1 MDFVVCLLNSRQTFF
16 AVYLYFFSSK
26 PYFRCHIPHKKSP
39 NESLWNSNHLEEF
52 KNWTSNRI
60 DKKTISRISHWTGV
74 RIPWV
79 KITWNKNECVE
90 HTQILIFFEKFWNI
104 IDKVKISQIL
114 ILNYLRSFKIKQDI
128 WSFDLFRN
136 IFDFSKW
143 NKMNR
148 NGYLVHY
155 VFSFHSTIFSLPTL
169 LCLLKEENRLVV
181 GFPFTFRMLDCIQNH
196 PSCQYVFSFHLSVF
210 STIRLLS
217 LWKEWSR

>member
-26 PYFRCHIPHKKSP
+26 SSFRRHIPCKKSP
-39 NESLWNSNHLEEF
+39 NESLWNSNYLEEF

-90 HTQILIFFEKFWNI
+90 HTHRSRFLLKKFWNI
-104 IDKVKISQIL
+104 IDKIKISQIL
-114 ILNYLRSFKIKQDI
+114 ILNYLRSFKMKQDI

-136 IFDFSKW
+136 IFDFSKC
-143 NKMNR
+143 NKMNQ

-155 VFSFHSTIFSLPTL
+155 VFSFHSTIFSLSTL
-169 LCLLKEENRLVV
+169 LCLLKEENR
-181 GFPFTFRMLDCIQNH
+181 
-196 PSCQYVFSFHLSVF
+196 
-210 STIRLLS
+210 
-217 LWKEWSR
+217 